1 MNTPKN
7 SGDRKQFPGT
17 ALAAEPRYRNLVDN
31 AQIGIADVSVDGTIV
46 YANPAALKMV
56 EYDSLDELRKLNV
69 IELWHR
75 PEQREEF
82 ISRLRHDGYVNNYE
96 IEYLTRTGKI
106 THTLASAIVDG
117 GMISQVLIDIT
128 ERKRAD
134 AENAKLY
141 NDLCARLKE
150 LNCLFAVS
158 NSVLM
163 KESLGEIF
171 QDVVTAIPAGW
182 HYPEITRSKLQFE
195 ENEWV
200 SESFEE
206 TEWRL
211 SSDIV
216 VDSKPCGRVEVYY
229 LEERPPLDEGPF
241 MLEERNLL
249 DNIAHNLSQLLARRK
264 AEEALRQ
271 SQKMEALGILS
282 GGIAHDFNNLL
293 YPIIVN
299 ANLLLENHKAG
310 DEEYAL
316 LDDIV
321 RSSINAKDLVS
332 QILIFGRREKVDD
345 RINDLVSVANE
356 AMKLARS
363 ALPESISIEQNFPT
377 SSILVLCNSSQLYQ
391 VIVNLV
397 TNAKQAIS
405 GKGEIKVSLEM
416 VAIEKLPCVHGTL
429 LDGMFARLTITDDGV
444 GMDAKTCAKMF
455 DPFFTT
461 KEVGQGSGLGLSTV
475 FGIVQ
480 NRGGGIA
487 VSSEPGI
494 GTTIV
499 VHLPLADDTL
509 NGSSDTT
516 IASPVD
522 TNNEHIW

>member
-1 MNTPKN
+1 M
-7 SGDRKQFPGT
+7 
-17 ALAAEPRYRNLVDN
+17 
-31 AQIGIADVSVDGTIV
+31 
-46 YANPAALKMV
+46 
-56 EYDSLDELRKLNV
+56 
-69 IELWHR
+69 
-75 PEQREEF
+75 
-82 ISRLRHDGYVNNYE
+82 
-96 IEYLTRTGKI
+96 
-106 THTLASAIVDG
+106 
-117 GMISQVLIDIT
+117 
-128 ERKRAD
+128 
-134 AENAKLY
+134 
-141 NDLCARLKE
+141 
-150 LNCLFAVS
+150 
-158 NSVLM
+158 
-163 KESLGEIF
+163 
-171 QDVVTAIPAGW
+171 
-182 HYPEITRSKLQFE
+182 
-195 ENEWV
+195 
-200 SESFEE
+200 
-206 TEWRL
+206 
-211 SSDIV
+211 
-216 VDSKPCGRVEVYY
+216 EVYY

-316 LDDIV
+316 LDYIV